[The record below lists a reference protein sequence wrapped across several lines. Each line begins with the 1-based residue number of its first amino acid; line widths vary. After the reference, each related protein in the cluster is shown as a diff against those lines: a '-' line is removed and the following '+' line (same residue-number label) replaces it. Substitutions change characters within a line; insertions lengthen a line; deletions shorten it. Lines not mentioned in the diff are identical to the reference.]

1 MAKGVLR
8 GDRVADLGQ
17 GDTQMMTHHHK
28 YLSLI
33 KRPLILPCTAI
44 CEHTNYWMRKR
55 KKSCFELHN
64 WRLMDHIILVLTF
77 VFLFLLKND
86 EMYFFNLLVLLHGGC
101 YTRLDFKS
109 CSQRLHYYS
118 SCGRFSPSVLLPY
131 SVSKP
136 CGLFWKNVFVTI
148 NVKLK

>member
-33 KRPLILPCTAI
+33 NRPLILPCTAI

-101 YTRLDFKS
+101 YTP
-109 CSQRLHYYS
+109 CSILRAAVRDYITILPVVVFLHLS
-118 SCGRFSPSVLLPY
+118 SSPTVYLNPVAFFGKMCL
-131 SVSKP
+131 
-136 CGLFWKNVFVTI
+136 
-148 NVKLK
+148 